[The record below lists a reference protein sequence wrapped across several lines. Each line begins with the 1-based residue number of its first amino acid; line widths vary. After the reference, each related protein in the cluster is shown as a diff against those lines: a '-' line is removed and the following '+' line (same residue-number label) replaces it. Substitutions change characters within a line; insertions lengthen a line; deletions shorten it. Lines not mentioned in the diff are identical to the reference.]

1 MTNKKNENIEP
12 FERDNILKLLS
23 ESITE
28 LKKKAFIGRIKD
40 EKKAKVKTDQF
51 RALIYSCNVYNT
63 VLKDKQIDTMQKDIE
78 IIKMAVISNEVE
90 NKEELKEDLEV
101 VEEALA
107 KIEEG

>member
-1 MTNKKNENIEP
+1 MTNKENENIET
-12 FERDNILKLLS
+12 FQRDNILNLLS

-28 LKKKAFIGRIKD
+28 LKKKAFTGRIKD

-63 VLKDKQIDTMQKDIE
+63 VLKDKQIDIMQKDIE
-78 IIKMAVISNEVE
+78 TIKNAVISEEVT
-90 NKEELKEDLEV
+90 NTEEIKEDLEI

-107 KIEEG
+107 KIEGG